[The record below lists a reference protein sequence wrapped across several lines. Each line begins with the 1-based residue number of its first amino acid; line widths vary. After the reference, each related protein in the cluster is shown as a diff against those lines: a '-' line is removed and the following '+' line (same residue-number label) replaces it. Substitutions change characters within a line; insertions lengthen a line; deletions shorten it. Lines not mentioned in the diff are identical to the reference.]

1 MIRTFF
7 ELHRELIVFAHGL
20 VFFILGLS
28 IALQSRSYSRLEL
41 ARSLRWLAAFGFTH
55 AFYIWGYLFIPIQQ
69 AYLPEVVINGLHVL
83 HLILLAV
90 SYTFL
95 FYFGVALIK
104 PSRFYRWLQALTLC
118 LLITWLLI
126 TFVVLDPQADWTAWQ
141 ATSNALAR
149 YMIGFTG
156 ALLAGYALRKHTMER
171 IAPLKVPHITRMLK
185 ISGIM
190 LGIYAF
196 LGGLIP
202 PRVSFFPG
210 SLLNESSFEEI
221 FVAPPAVILSI
232 VGLILVLAIIRALEI
247 FNVETERRIE
257 AMEQQQ
263 ILAAERNRIARNLHD
278 GAIQKV
284 YTAGLL
290 LESARKL
297 PPGDPELLSSRLQK
311 AETVLNDAIG
321 DLRRNL
327 EELYEHREEETSLID
342 ALQSLTDDPRY
353 HSLIEIN
360 TEIHFNGKEE
370 MAPVRVD
377 HLMAIV
383 HEALSNVVRHARA
396 TRVSIQ
402 AREEAGRLILR
413 IIDNGIGMQN
423 QRKTGYGL
431 RNMRDRARLLG
442 GSIEISSV
450 NGKGSIVELNIPW
463 KDER

>member
-1 MIRTFF
+1 
-7 ELHRELIVFAHGL
+7 
-20 VFFILGLS
+20 
-28 IALQSRSYSRLEL
+28 
-41 ARSLRWLAAFGFTH
+41 
-55 AFYIWGYLFIPIQQ
+55 
-69 AYLPEVVINGLHVL
+69 
-83 HLILLAV
+83 
-90 SYTFL
+90 
-95 FYFGVALIK
+95 
-104 PSRFYRWLQALTLC
+104 
-118 LLITWLLI
+118 
-126 TFVVLDPQADWTAWQ
+126 
-141 ATSNALAR
+141 
-149 YMIGFTG
+149 
-156 ALLAGYALRKHTMER
+156 
-171 IAPLKVPHITRMLK
+171 
-185 ISGIM
+185 
-190 LGIYAF
+190 
-196 LGGLIP
+196 
-202 PRVSFFPG
+202 VSFFPG
-210 SLLNESSFEEI
+210 SLLNESSFEEM